1 MSSVECECYNAKSAI
16 LAQEVKDI
24 IWNFH
29 LQYNSKR
36 AFLTQ
41 FQIHKNEYHI
51 VESYSTASENL
62 QGFNIFDAE
71 STELE
76 HIEAFVQELSLIVA
90 VGPPS

>member
-1 MSSVECECYNAKSAI
+1 
-16 LAQEVKDI
+16 
-24 IWNFH
+24 
-29 LQYNSKR
+29 
-36 AFLTQ
+36 
-41 FQIHKNEYHI
+41 